1 MHRNSFLLAVM
12 AILTLLLA
20 ACSSSGLPK
29 QPGEYDLQPKTI
41 AYDGREYSFSWAD
54 KDKSLHASRQDNI
67 KMVQDSRSYL
77 EMRGAEP
84 VLHLAHEESI
94 TIRGE
99 DRRGPFETFW
109 FPFMIGQMM
118 GGGGPVVINQ
128 PYPGSPQ
135 APRDTPTYH
144 YPPAGSFGRD
154 DTLNGSITNNKPSA
168 PDYSKVAPAPY
179 AVSGKSG
186 GTGSGTASSG
196 KSGITGG
203 QAGGTGTGSAA
214 SEKGGF
220 RAGSSSFPSRNG
232 GSSSPKVGAGS
243 GKSSSGSRPST
254 GFSGGRAGG
263 GARGGGK

>member
-84 VLHLAHEESI
+84 VLHLAPEESI

-186 GTGSGTASSG
+186 GTGSGRPAAPAPDRRPLRRVASGRGAAPSLPGTAVV
-196 KSGITGG
+196 
-203 QAGGTGTGSAA
+203 
-214 SEKGGF
+214 
-220 RAGSSSFPSRNG
+220 RAPR
-232 GSSSPKVGAGS
+232 
-243 GKSSSGSRPST
+243 
-254 GFSGGRAGG
+254 
-263 GARGGGK
+263 